1 MMRRVLLIDAGN
13 TRLKWG
19 VLEDGEIH
27 ETGHLMQADIA
38 ERGVASITTR
48 MPADVDGVF
57 VSSVAGQ
64 RFATRLAGVLSS
76 HCACEVRFARTE
88 ASAGGIRNGYEDVRS
103 MGVDRWVAM
112 IGAWSEFRSALLVV
126 DAGTA
131 VTIDAVDAKGQHL
144 GGQILPGFRLMAGA
158 LGSATSDIP
167 VFELIGG
174 SVPRGL
180 EMFGR
185 TTESNVAEGAGN
197 AIAGAIERAITVLR
211 SNAYDPIVIL
221 TGGDAS
227 AILEALPDTPVHR
240 PDLVLAGL
248 ASLLENTR

>member
-1 MMRRVLLIDAGN
+1 MTSRALLIDAGN

-19 VLEDGEIH
+19 VLEHGEIH
-27 ETGHLMQADIA
+27 ETGHLLQAEIA

-48 MPADVDGVF
+48 LPANVEAVF

-64 RFATRLAGVLSS
+64 RFATRLTGVLSS
-76 HCACEVRFARTE
+76 HCGCEVRFARTE
-88 ASAGGIRNGYEDVRS
+88 AAAGGIRNGYEDVRS

-112 IGAWSEFRSALLVV
+112 IGAWQEFRTDLLVV

-131 VTIDAVDAKGQHL
+131 VTIDAVAADGRHL

-158 LGSATSDIP
+158 LGAATSDIP
-167 VFELIGG
+167 VFDLIGG
-174 SVPRGL
+174 AVSRSL

-185 TTESNVAEGAGN
+185 TTESNVANGAGN
-197 AIAGAIERAITVLR
+197 AIAGAIERAINVLR
-211 SNAYDPIVIL
+211 SNAYDPVVVL

-227 AILEALPDTPVHR
+227 AMLEALHDAPVHR

-248 ASLLENTR
+248 ACLLDSAR

>member
-1 MMRRVLLIDAGN
+1 MTGRVLLIDAGN

-19 VLEDGEIH
+19 VLVDGEIY
-27 ETGHLMQADIA
+27 ETGHLMQAHIA
-38 ERGVASITTR
+38 ERGVASMTTR
-48 MPADVDGVF
+48 LPADVDAVF
-57 VSSVAGQ
+57 ISSVAGQ

-76 HCACEVRFARTE
+76 HCGCEVRFARTE
-88 ASAGGIRNGYEDVRS
+88 ASAGGVRNAYEDKRS
-103 MGVDRWVAM
+103 LGVDRWVAM
-112 IGAWSEFRSALLVV
+112 IGAWNEFRADLLVV

-131 VTIDAVDAKGQHL
+131 VTIDAVDAGGQHL

-158 LGSATSDIP
+158 LGSSTSDIP

-174 SVPRGL
+174 SVPRSL

-197 AIAGAIERAITVLR
+197 AIAGAIERAINVLR
-211 SNAYDPIVIL
+211 SDAYDPVVVL

-227 AILEALPDTPVHR
+227 AILKALPDAPVHR

-248 ASLLENTR
+248 ASLLEHAR